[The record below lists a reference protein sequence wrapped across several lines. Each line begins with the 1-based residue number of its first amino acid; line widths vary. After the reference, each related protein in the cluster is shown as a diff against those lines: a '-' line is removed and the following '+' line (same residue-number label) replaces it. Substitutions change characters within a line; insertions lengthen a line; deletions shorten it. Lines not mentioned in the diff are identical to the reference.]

1 MKCFLK
7 EGHVT
12 MLNLPTEG
20 ARILPSHPSKTVGG
34 PHASLRVFVPR
45 LPEILRQDSFTRR
58 LRRGRNLM
66 PALRRQGRRAALGLL
81 RPHIQKER
89 VRPAPRSSRMHFDTF
104 ALGSIQIDGST
115 YEHDVVIDRGGIRK
129 RKKKRSKQ
137 FSEKFGQTTLSVE
150 DEMTE
155 KS

>member
-1 MKCFLK
+1 
-7 EGHVT
+7 

-34 PHASLRVFVPR
+34 SHASLRIFVPR

-66 PALRRQGRRAALGLL
+66 PALRQQGRRAALGLL

-89 VRPAPRSSRMHFDTF
+89 VRPAPRSSRMHFDKF
-104 ALGSIQIDGST
+104 AFGSIQIDGST
-115 YEHDVVIDRGGIRK
+115 YEHDVVIDR
-129 RKKKRSKQ
+129 S
-137 FSEKFGQTTLSVE
+137 QTQEETLQAIPRAVRPHA
-150 DEMTE
+150 
-155 KS
+155 

>member
-34 PHASLRVFVPR
+34 PHASLRIFVPR

-66 PALRRQGRRAALGLL
+66 PALRQQGRRAALVCFL
-81 RPHIQKER
+81 RGHVKEER
-89 VRPAPRSSRMHFDTF
+89 LKSAPKESRMRFDKF
-104 ALGSIQIDGST
+104 SFGSIQIDGTS
-115 YEHDVVIDRGGIRK
+115 YEHDIIIDR
-129 RKKKRSKQ
+129 
-137 FSEKFGQTTLSVE
+137 
-150 DEMTE
+150 
-155 KS
+155 

>member
-34 PHASLRVFVPR
+34 SHASLRIFVPR

-58 LRRGRNLM
+58 LARGANRM
-66 PALRRQGRRAALGLL
+66 AALRQQGRRAALGLL

-89 VRPAPRSSRMHFDTF
+89 VRPAPRSSRMHFDKF
-104 ALGSIQIDGST
+104 AFGSIQIDGST
-115 YEHDVVIDRGGIRK
+115 YEHDVVIDGEFANARRNPPSNSASSSATRHYLLRIC
-129 RKKKRSKQ
+129 
-137 FSEKFGQTTLSVE
+137 
-150 DEMTE
+150 
-155 KS
+155 